1 MLKLM
6 RKIKRWFKGRDK
18 AWLEPTPNGTAP
30 SAEQVF
36 SYIYSNNVWG
46 DAESASGVGSNLKQ
60 TRVLREQLPGLL
72 KDLDVRS
79 MLDIPC
85 GDFHWLNQTAL
96 PVESYLGA
104 DIVKAIVETNQSRH
118 ARSEGNRSIRFEHL
132 NLLESN
138 LPRVDLILCRDCLV
152 HFSTADVWRALR
164 QIQGSGSTYLLTTTY
179 PGRANDGDIRTGEW
193 RPLNLEGAP
202 FLLPK
207 PRLTLLEGCTERK
220 GRFPDKS
227 LALWAIADL
236 DLQKGQ

>member
-1 MLKLM
+1 MLKLV

-18 AWLEPTPNGTAP
+18 AWLEPTPNGAAP

-85 GDFHWLNQTAL
+85 GDFHWLSQTAL

-164 QIQGSGSTYLLTTTY
+164 QIQGSGSTYFLTTTY

-193 RPLNLEGAP
+193 RPLNLESAP

-236 DLQKGQ
+236 NLQKGH